1 MQDVGV
7 TMENYIVKEVPR
19 FYRIIAL
26 KPFRRTK
33 GVSFDIMPMEF
44 LPRID
49 GIDRVI
55 HVSNA
60 LSPGSVMG
68 VERPWYVHPHQEDNL
83 MVLHG
88 KRIVDIY
95 TKEYGRVEQFIV
107 EPDRIIHNG
116 ELIYDGPAMLVW
128 PCNVFHRIESGV
140 EGSASLNFAVR
151 HEGFDIKTNFSIYDL
166 NTDTGEYKVLRPGYM
181 DQMNS

>member
-1 MQDVGV
+1 MK
-7 TMENYIVKEVPR
+7 NHIIAAVPR
-19 FYRIIAL
+19 FYTIIAL

-33 GVSFDIMPMEF
+33 GVSFDIMPMEL

-55 HVSNA
+55 HESNA
-60 LSPGSVMG
+60 LSPGSVEG

-95 TKEYGRVEQFIV
+95 TREYGRVEQFIV
-107 EPDRIIHNG
+107 EPDRITHNG
-116 ELIYDGPAMLVW
+116 TVIFEGAAMLVW
-128 PCNVFHRIESGV
+128 PCNVFHRIESGHG
-140 EGSASLNFAVR
+140 GSASLNFAVR
-151 HEGFDIKTNFSIYDL
+151 NEGFDIKTNFSIYDL
-166 NTDTGEYKVLRPGYM
+166 DTATGEYKVVRPGYM